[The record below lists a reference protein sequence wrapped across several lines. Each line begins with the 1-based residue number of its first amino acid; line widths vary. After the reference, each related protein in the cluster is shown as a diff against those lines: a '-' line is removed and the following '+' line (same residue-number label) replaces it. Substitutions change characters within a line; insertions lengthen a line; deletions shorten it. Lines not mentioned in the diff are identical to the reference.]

1 MPATLLTGLK
11 RDMELLKRVPANA
24 GNEVNVFDLS
34 MQRNRAALMGL
45 LDVGVRWVNSGS
57 RSLGHRKCKLSAGTS
72 TP

>member
-11 RDMELLKRVPANA
+11 REIALLERVHANA
-24 GNEVNVFDLS
+24 GDEVNVFDLS
-34 MQRNRAALMGL
+34 MQRNRAALLGL
-45 LDVGVRWVNSGS
+45 LDVGVRGVNSGS